1 MKSTLTV
8 QDIRDIK
15 QKLSKS
21 QPDSDRSFLHQLTE
35 IVELMYLKMD
45 AQQKEI
51 VELKKDLKKTDRNL
65 THEINRVSSSV
76 RKNGKTV

>member
-21 QPDSDRSFLHQLTE
+21 QPDSDRSFLYQLTE
-35 IVELMYLKMD
+35 IVELMYLKSD

-51 VELKKDLKKTDRNL
+51 DALKKDLKKAERNL
-65 THEINRVSSSV
+65 THEINRVSSSI

>member
-15 QKLSKS
+15 QKLSKNN
-21 QPDSDRSFLHQLTE
+21 PDSDRSFLHQLTE

-51 VELKKDLKKTDRNL
+51 ADLKKDLKKAERNL
-65 THEINRVSSSV
+65 TVELDRVSSAL
-76 RKNGKTV
+76 RKK